1 MYIVGILREKICSTP
16 TQSIHIG
23 AKSIELSDNIIYRI
37 SLNKVRGH

>member
-23 AKSIELSDNIIYRI
+23 AKSIEISDDLMY
-37 SLNKVRGH
+37 VFWFFGF